1 MKKIDTLFR
10 PLKLNPNDAKII
22 FHTVDLIV
30 FNGMN
35 NKKNNDGIKNLVLL
49 DKEQKT
55 GEQKLLQE
63 SIEAAIRKN
72 NYEWLM
78 LRVEENGNILEE

>member
-1 MKKIDTLFR
+1 MKKIDTLLR
-10 PLKLNPNDAKII
+10 PLKLNPNDAKVI
-22 FHTVDLIV
+22 FHPVDFIG

-35 NKKNNDGIKNLVLL
+35 NNKNNDGIKNLVLL

-63 SIEAAIRKN
+63 SIEAAVTKN
-72 NYEWLM
+72 NYEWLT